1 MGTMKTNIARC
12 RQCGHEFRAEILDR
26 EEARDPSRLSA
37 QLRCELCRST
47 DLDHRVVST
56 PGEDSVYILQVS

>member
-1 MGTMKTNIARC
+1 MKTIIARC

-37 QLRCELCRST
+37 QLRCERCRST
-47 DLDHRVVST
+47 DLDTES
-56 PGEDSVYILQVS
+56 